1 MSENYIQKAVREY
14 WEEKPDWEKSITGM
28 SRDALD
34 LGAVKFKR
42 PAMTNEAKLNLLR
55 NELAYYHSKEREARR
70 QAESVLRDLL
80 EIRRTAPSV
89 DMMVESA
96 LRRA

>member
-1 MSENYIQKAVREY
+1 MTSRLAMERRNDMGTLIRMAGLRDLRRDDGVS
-14 WEEKPDWEKSITGM
+14 DVSADVLGDGM
-28 SRDALD
+28 
-34 LGAVKFKR
+34 
-42 PAMTNEAKLNLLR
+42 THEAKLNLLR

>member
-1 MSENYIQKAVREY
+1 M
-14 WEEKPDWEKSITGM
+14 EKGSGF
-28 SRDALD
+28 
-34 LGAVKFKR
+34 V
-42 PAMTNEAKLNLLR
+42 MTHEAKLNLLR